1 MSIPRTILLLVC
13 TAFAATS
20 RPAGAQ
26 PPPPPAPP
34 APGVSPAGTTP
45 PGYQPPK
52 PLQRP
57 PLSYP
62 ELAKLNRITGV
73 LRLLL
78 TVDETGHVVNSDLL
92 TGSGSMM
99 LDQVITD
106 PTLKKWTFQP
116 ATLGG
121 RPVTGT
127 YEQEIEMRLDPEEQ
141 RALAQRRAALLPTAG
156 TPDAPYPD
164 AARARAL
171 RGRVTLVVTWGDT
184 GLVERI
190 GLQASSGSGLLD
202 VTALRWAFEHWRVDR
217 TQFKEPQFVK
227 TMVFDP
233 DRPDRAASLAN
244 ETPPPLG
251 TPTPVPPSNP
261 TPAPTPKKR

>member
-1 MSIPRTILLLVC
+1 MLLPRTVLTLFCIAL
-13 TAFAATS
+13 AATS
-20 RPAGAQ
+20 RPAAAQ
-26 PPPPPAPP
+26 IPRPAPP
-34 APGVSPAGTTP
+34 APGTTATPAA
-45 PGYQPPK
+45 YQPPK

-62 ELAKLNRITGV
+62 ELAKLNRVTGV

-78 TVDETGHVVNSDLL
+78 TVDETGQVVNAELL
-92 TGSGSMM
+92 RGSGSLL

-116 ATLGG
+116 ATLEG
-121 RPVTGT
+121 RPVTGSF
-127 YEQEIEMRLDPEEQ
+127 EQEIEMRLDPEEQ
-141 RALAQRRAALLPTAG
+141 RALAQRRAVIPPTAG
-156 TPDAPYPD
+156 TPDAPYPE

-171 RGRVTLVVTWGDT
+171 RGRATLLVTWDDT

-244 ETPPPLG
+244 ATPPPLATPTSSP
-251 TPTPVPPSNP
+251 TPTP
-261 TPAPTPKKR
+261 AATPKKR